1 MPANNHPVRRHNERG
16 DIVALRFAVA
26 GKGGT
31 GKTTLASLLC
41 RSLMSRKFKPL
52 LAVDAD
58 PNSCLPEKLGVSV
71 SEDRTIGHLREALRA
86 EPDKVPQ
93 GISKSEWVE
102 RLINEEVTEALGF
115 DVIVMGRQEG
125 PSCYCYIN
133 NLLRN
138 CIEKI
143 GEQYRAVVIDNEAG
157 LEHLS
162 RRTNGRVEVMLVVCQ
177 ATINGART
185 AVRIRDIMRSLE
197 LEVQSAYLVINQCDG
212 ALAPELR
219 EEFNKA
225 GLEIIGYIPTDP
237 MVARFE
243 TEQKSLLELP
253 AEAVALQAVEKMV
266 DEVLKR
272 RNT

>member
-1 MPANNHPVRRHNERG
+1 MSVKIA
-16 DIVALRFAVA
+16 IA

-31 GKTTLASLLC
+31 GKTTLAALLC
-41 RSLMSRKFKPL
+41 RGLLDLKIKPL

-58 PNSCLPEKLGVSV
+58 PNSCLPEKLGVTVAESK
-71 SEDRTIGHLREALRA
+71 TIGHLRETLRA

-115 DVIVMGRQEG
+115 DMIVMGRQEG
-125 PSCYCYIN
+125 PNCYCYIN

-138 CIEKI
+138 CVDKI

-162 RRTNGRVEVMLVVCQ
+162 RRTNGRVEIMLVVCQ
-177 ATINGART
+177 PTINGART

-197 LEVQSAYLVINQCDG
+197 LEVQSAFLVINQCDG
-212 ALAPELR
+212 VMPPELQD
-219 EEFNKA
+219 EFKKS
-225 GLEIIGYIPTDP
+225 GLEIIGHIPSDQ
-237 MVARFE
+237 MIMRFE
-243 TEQKSLLELP
+243 IERKSMLELP
-253 AEAVALQAVEKMV
+253 AESKALQAVEKMV
-266 DEVLKR
+266 DAILKR
-272 RNT
+272 RNI

>member
-1 MPANNHPVRRHNERG
+1 MKIA
-16 DIVALRFAVA
+16 IA

-31 GKTTLASLLC
+31 GKTTLSALLC
-41 RSLMSRKFKPL
+41 RSLMERKFKPL

-58 PNSCLPEKLGVSV
+58 PNSCLPEKLGVAV
-71 SEDRTIGHLREALRA
+71 SDDKTIGQLRETLRA

-93 GISKSEWVE
+93 GISKTEWVE

-143 GEQYRAVVIDNEAG
+143 GEQYRAVVVDNEAG

-162 RRTNGRVEVMLVVCQ
+162 RRTNGRIEIMLVVCQ
-177 ATINGART
+177 PTVNGART

-197 LEVQSAYLVINQCDG
+197 LEVQSAYLVINQSDG
-212 ALAPELR
+212 TISPQLMD
-219 EEFNKA
+219 EFKKSE
-225 GLEIIGYIPTDP
+225 LEIVGYIPSDP
-237 MVARFE
+237 MLAQFE
-243 TEQKSLLELP
+243 IERKSLMELP
-253 AEAVALQAVEKMV
+253 AGSAALQAVEKMV

-272 RNT
+272 RNK